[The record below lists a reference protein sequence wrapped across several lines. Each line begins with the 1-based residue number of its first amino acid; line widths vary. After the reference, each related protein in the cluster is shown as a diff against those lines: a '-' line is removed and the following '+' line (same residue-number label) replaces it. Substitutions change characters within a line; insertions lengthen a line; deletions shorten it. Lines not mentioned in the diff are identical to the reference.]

1 MFGTKQW
8 RFAITLTNNDV
19 LWCAYEAGA
28 ITLGIKVK
36 SKFFGCKMPDEK
48 KLSKT
53 QPAAAKESYSRV
65 ASSSLTGRSEEHQL
79 DRKSPWESENT
90 AVKTL
95 VWSKMPNP
103 QLPTVQKT
111 CFQAYIWTAT
121 KHTNCS

>member
-1 MFGTKQW
+1 
-8 RFAITLTNNDV
+8 
-19 LWCAYEAGA
+19 
-28 ITLGIKVK
+28 
-36 SKFFGCKMPDEK
+36 MPDEK

-111 CFQAYIWTAT
+111 CFQAYI
-121 KHTNCS
+121 